1 MSNEEFNGNGG
12 IPERFRAKTKPEDF
26 LAKPNPRSHVR
37 KVIAVVSGKGG
48 VGKSLVTGLTAVLA
62 RRRGFATAIM
72 DADIT
77 GPSIPRMF
85 GVGPLDLSVDTD
97 GKTGLPAETATG
109 INVVSMNLLMDN
121 EEQPVIWRAP
131 VITGAV
137 QQFWT
142 DFAWGD
148 VDYMF
153 VDMPPGTGDVPL
165 TVFQALPVDGVII
178 VSTPQ
183 DLVGMIVQKAV
194 GMAKLMNKPIL
205 GLVENMS
212 YVKCPHCGEK
222 ISLFGE
228 SHVDEIAEKDGLTVL
243 AKLPMDPEITA
254 LCDVGQIEYS
264 NFDEKAVEG
273 ILNALPKV

>member
-1 MSNEEFNGNGG
+1 MSNEEFNENGG